1 MLGQGEY
8 MKYQAHTSGSLIFFP
23 FLMVSRVGSS
33 KVKGKIFEDEVG
45 ENSRSFKMQTF
56 KKNRSKMR

>member
-8 MKYQAHTSGSLIFFP
+8 MKYQPHTSGSLIFFP

-33 KVKGKIFEDEVG
+33 KVKGNYLKMKYGRIQGV
-45 ENSRSFKMQTF
+45 SR
-56 KKNRSKMR
+56 